1 MLQNASVLVFFGG
14 LVLVEYG
21 LTGLSL
27 EFSHWGCENWAGFN
41 LEWSRLVLASV
52 APKKLVNIKK
62 HVSLL

>member
-1 MLQNASVLVFFGG
+1 
-14 LVLVEYG
+14 VLVEYG